1 MEEQVVALFAGNE
14 GYLDKIPV
22 PQVPRFQEELRE
34 HLRSEGSLYKAI
46 RETGDLSDET
56 DKKLRA
62 ELDKFANSF
71 NVEQEEALVS

>member
-22 PQVPRFQEELRE
+22 AQVPRFQDELRE
-34 HLRSEGSLYKAI
+34 HLRAEGSIYKAI
-46 RETGDLSDET
+46 RETGDLTEET
-56 DKKLRA
+56 EKKLRA